1 MITKENYFDF
11 SSKLDFDALPEAL
24 RNGHKLTQGA
34 AKNDWSAFN
43 TNENIRRVVNAYFE
57 KLNQW
62 VNKNPQQE
70 SKPVEPARPES
81 KLRAQKKTAASKQ
94 KKTESIEETHAEGV
108 EKVSPE
114 VAFIKR
120 YAGLHGKVK
129 TQDEILRFLSSLQ
142 KAILEKKIRK
152 TSPFAA
158 EIEKIQ
164 DQLIKCYEKMG
175 ESVEIKIESKTLQHY
190 LEIAG
195 SQKSMLSVSYIR
207 QYINLHGKKN
217 VKDKAKAL
225 MQHIKKAVE
234 QNKLTNE
241 DPYTERLD
249 AVFQSL
255 KKYVNGDSLTPQISK
270 SELNG
275 LMGIFSYIEKRRRK
289 KKVAKHL
296 HRIYEIE
303 RGMSGTDDPAD
314 DGDMMLGE
322 ESRVIPST
330 ELAGMEFKT
339 IGLQGKY
346 RELIGDPSV
355 GFSAMV
361 FGLPKSGKS
370 TLCLDF
376 AKHLA
381 EHHGKVLYC
390 AIEEKFGYT
399 LKEKLE
405 RLKAEHPRLYVSENI
420 PENIS
425 GYDFVFI
432 DSVSRAN
439 LSIDALNQ
447 LRKNNPHVSF
457 IFIFHTTKNG
467 QFRGQNQF
475 AHDVDVIIE
484 VKDGE
489 AKANGRFGIG
499 NDIYIRDVL

>member
-11 SSKLDFDALPEAL
+11 TSKLDFDTLPEAL

-57 KLNQW
+57 KLDQW
-62 VNKNPQQE
+62 VNKNPRPE
-70 SKPVEPARPES
+70 SKPVEPARQEP
-81 KLRAQKKTAASKQ
+81 KPRAQKKTAAPKQ
-94 KKTESIEETHAEGV
+94 KKTESKEEASAEAV

-114 VAFIKR
+114 VSFIKR

-152 TSPFAA
+152 TSPYAT

-175 ESVEIKIESKTLQHY
+175 ESVEIKIDSKTLQHY

-207 QYINLHGKKN
+207 QYISLHGKKN

-234 QNKLTNE
+234 QKKLTKE
-241 DPYTERLD
+241 DPYAVRLD
-249 AVFQSL
+249 AIYQSL
-255 KKYVNGDSLTPQISK
+255 NKYVNGDTAAPHISK

-275 LMGIFSYIEKRRRK
+275 LMGIFSYMEKRRRK
-289 KKVAKHL
+289 KKVSKHL

-303 RGMSGTDDPAD
+303 RGMSGTDNETKDE
-314 DGDMMLGE
+314 DMMLGE
-322 ESRVIPST
+322 DSRVIPST

-346 RELIGDPSV
+346 RELIGDPSI

-405 RLKAEHPRLYVSENI
+405 RLKAEHPRLYVAENI
-420 PENIS
+420 PEDLS

-439 LSIDALNQ
+439 LTIDDLNQ
-447 LRKNNPHVSF
+447 LRKDNPGVSF

-475 AHDVDVIIE
+475 AHDVDMIVE
-484 VKDGE
+484 VKEGE
-489 AKANGRFGIG
+489 VKANGRFGTGSIT
-499 NDIYIRDVL
+499 ILL